1 MLASSQLHPQPIQTI
16 NGKLIVAA
24 PKESDCINIHMEDF
38 AQKLEQIQFEVV
50 VAQQQDRREYINQL
64 KILKAL
70 VRNLERSYNHLLYT
84 TIAAGVV
91 LAALLIWM
99 GLTGQPSS
107 NKSQTA
113 TTVVALNNWLSI
125 LSH

>member
-1 MLASSQLHPQPIQTI
+1 MLVSSQLHPQPIQTI

-24 PKESDCINIHMEDF
+24 PKESDCINIQMEDF
-38 AQKLEQIQFEVV
+38 AQKLEQIQLEVV

-70 VRNLERSYNHLLYT
+70 VKNLERSYNQLLYT
-84 TIAAGVV
+84 TITTGVV

-99 GLTGQPSS
+99 GLIRQPSC

>member
-24 PKESDCINIHMEDF
+24 PKESDCINIQMEDF
-38 AQKLEQIQFEVV
+38 AQKLEQIQLEVV

-70 VRNLERSYNHLLYT
+70 VRNLERSYNQLLYT
-84 TIAAGVV
+84 TITTGVV

-99 GLTGQPSS
+99 GLIRQPSC
-107 NKSQTA
+107 NKAQTS
-113 TTVVALNNWLSI
+113 TTVVAQNNWLSI

>member
-16 NGKLIVAA
+16 NGKLVVAA
-24 PKESDCINIHMEDF
+24 PKESDCINIQMEDF
-38 AQKLEQIQFEVV
+38 AQQLEQIQFEVV

-70 VRNLERSYNHLLYT
+70 VRNLERSYNQLLYT
-84 TIAAGVV
+84 TIATGVV
-91 LAALLIWM
+91 LAALLIGM
-99 GLTGQPSS
+99 GLIGQPSC
-107 NKSQTA
+107 NKVQTA
-113 TTVVALNNWLSI
+113 TAVVAPNNWLSI